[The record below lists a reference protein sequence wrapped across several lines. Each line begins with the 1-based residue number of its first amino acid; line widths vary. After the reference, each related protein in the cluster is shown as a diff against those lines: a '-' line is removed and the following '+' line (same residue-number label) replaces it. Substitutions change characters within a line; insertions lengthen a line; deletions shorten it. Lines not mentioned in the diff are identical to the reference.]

1 MSEVHR
7 YVGWAIPIGFT
18 AQFLWALYTYVRKRP
33 PHDWFWNLLGILQA
47 VVGIQVVIGVILLA
61 SGLSPDGSDPVWLH
75 YAYGGVFPA
84 LVLVVAH
91 RWAHRL
97 KEIPWVVFGFAALV
111 NAGLT
116 ARALMTGLGTG

>member
-1 MSEVHR
+1 
-7 YVGWAIPIGFT
+7 
-18 AQFLWALYTYVRKRP
+18 
-33 PHDWFWNLLGILQA
+33 
-47 VVGIQVVIGVILLA
+47 
-61 SGLSPDGSDPVWLH
+61 
-75 YAYGGVFPA
+75 VFPA
-84 LVLVVAH
+84 LVFVVAH